1 MILNQVALK
10 RQSVVFVLLWL
21 IILAGLSSYFSLP
34 REAEPDITIP
44 YIFVNTTYEGVAPED
59 IEKLVTIPLER
70 KLKGLADVEELR
82 STSKDGESAI
92 AIKFLPSVVID
103 DALQKVRDKV
113 DQASGDLP
121 GDLEDDP
128 LVSEANFSDMPTMQ
142 IVLSGP
148 FSLKRLK
155 VFAED
160 LEDKLESVQGVL
172 DARLMG
178 GLEREIHVEFDLD
191 RIGAYN
197 VPFSALVNSV
207 QKGNVNMPGGSMNI
221 GDARYQVRVPEDFQ
235 TPSEINNIVA
245 FVRDGKPVYLRD
257 IAEIQDHYKDPVTRS
272 RMNGQNAVTL
282 QIIKRSGENI
292 IEVNKGVTVA
302 LEEAK
307 KFLPP
312 TLILDVVG
320 DRAEDVRMMVSDLEN
335 NILTGL
341 VLVLAVVFLFIGGRS
356 AFFVSIA
363 IPLSML
369 ITFVLLRL
377 LDITLNMVVLFS
389 LILALG
395 MLVDNG
401 IVIVEN
407 IYRHMQEGKSRFQ
420 AAMDGTNEVAWPVIT
435 STLTTVGAFF
445 PMIFWPGIMGEFMSY
460 LPRTVI
466 LALFGSLFVALVIN
480 PVFSSRFQ
488 TAAPAKFMDNGEE
501 KITGARR
508 IYLGML
514 NWSLDHRLII
524 LGISVVMFFASIFA
538 FGTYGKGVEFFPKAE
553 PKRANVNIKA
563 PVGTN
568 LDATDRFMRVIERV
582 GEEYKDVRFVIA
594 NTGSGSG
601 GTFGGGGTGT
611 HLGAVTL
618 DFKPIADREI
628 QSSDIIN
635 EVRDRLTAMITGA
648 EVRVEEEKG
657 GPPTGAPVNLEVY
670 GKDMRELGVIVD
682 NIRAVMRDIPGPVD
696 IKDDFVSGKPEIQ
709 IRVDKERAA
718 LLGLDTYTI
727 AYTIKAAI
735 NGVKVGVFREGKDEY
750 DILTKLPE
758 SERQSIKALRRITVS
773 GADGEPIP
781 LTSVASVKLASGLGA
796 INHKDQKRVV
806 TVSANV
812 EGRLAN
818 DVIREL
824 DVRLKEMSW
833 PRGYSYTFSGE
844 QEEQRKASEFLT
856 EAFVATIFLIFLVLV
871 AQFNSMATPFIILT
885 SVLLS
890 LIGVFGGLL
899 ICGMP
904 FGVVMT
910 GVGVISLAG
919 VVVNNA
925 IVLIDYFEQ
934 LRAKGMKT
942 REALVKAGL
951 TRFRPV
957 LLTAITTILGLL
969 PMAVGIS
976 FDFFTFSFIT
986 KSDSTEWWSPMAVAV
1001 IFGLFVATMLTLLVV
1016 PVLCSLKEGAK
1027 ARWEKLTNK
1036 KAQEQNDTE
1045 AVLKESIEESEKR
1058 KGADSAPGDAA

>member
-1 MILNQVALK
+1 MILNEVALK

-21 IILAGLSSYFSLP
+21 IILAGLSSYFALP

-44 YIFVNTTYEGVAPED
+44 YVFVNTAYEGVAPED

-82 STSKDGESAI
+82 STSLDGESSI
-92 AIKFLPSVVID
+92 AIKFLPSVIID

-113 DQASGDLP
+113 DQAKGDLP
-121 GDLEDDP
+121 SDLEDDP

-142 IVLSGP
+142 VVLSGP

-160 LEDKLESVQGVL
+160 LEDKLESVPGVL
-172 DARLMG
+172 DARLIG

-197 VPFSALVNSV
+197 VPFSALVDSV

-235 TPSEINNIVA
+235 SPSEINNIVA

-257 IAEIQDHYKDPVTRS
+257 IATIKDHYKDPVTRS

-292 IEVNKGVTVA
+292 IKVNKGVTVA

-307 KFLPP
+307 TFLPP
-312 TLILDVVG
+312 TLCLDVVG
-320 DRAEDVRMMVSDLEN
+320 DRADDVRSMVSDLEN

-341 VLVLAVVFLFIGGRS
+341 VLVLAIVFFFIGGCS

-369 ITFVLLRL
+369 ITFVLLRM

-407 IYRHMQEGKSRFQ
+407 IYRHMQEGKSRYK
-420 AAMDGTNEVAWPVIT
+420 AALDGTNEVAWPVIT

-480 PVFSSRFQ
+480 PVFSARFQ
-488 TAAPAKFMDNGEE
+488 TVSAPDFGEDGEE
-501 KITGARR
+501 RITGGRR
-508 IYLGML
+508 IYLKML
-514 NWSLDHRLII
+514 NWSLDHRFIVLA
-524 LGISVVMFFASIFA
+524 ISLVMFFASIFS
-538 FGTYGKGVEFFPKAE
+538 FGAYGKGVEFFPKTE
-553 PKRANVNIKA
+553 PARANVNIKA

-568 LDATDRFMRVIERV
+568 LDATDRFMRVVERV
-582 GEEYKDVRFVIA
+582 GAEYDDVRFVIA

-601 GTFGGGGTGT
+601 GAFGGGGTGT

-618 DFKPIADREI
+618 DFRPIAERSI
-628 QSSDIIN
+628 LSSDIIN
-635 EVRDRLTAMITGA
+635 KVRARLTSMITGA

-657 GPPTGAPVNLEVY
+657 GPPTGSAINLEVY
-670 GKDMRELGVIVD
+670 GKDMRELGVLVEK
-682 NIRAVMRDIPGPVD
+682 IRGIMRDIPGPVD
-696 IKDDFVSGKPEIQ
+696 VKDDFVSGKPEVQ

-718 LLGLDTYTI
+718 LLGLDTYKI

-773 GADGEPIP
+773 GSAGEPIP

-806 TVSANV
+806 TVAANV

-824 DVRLKEMSW
+824 NVRLKEMSW
-833 PRGYSYTFSGE
+833 PRGYSYTFTGE
-844 QEEQRKASEFLT
+844 QEEQRKAQEFLT

-934 LRAKGMKT
+934 LRVRGMNT

-969 PMAVGIS
+969 PMAVGVS
-976 FDFFTFSFIT
+976 FDFFTFTFIT

-1016 PVLCSLKEGAK
+1016 PVLCSLKDGAK
-1027 ARWEKLTNK
+1027 ARWGKLTNK
-1036 KAQEQNDTE
+1036 E
-1045 AVLKESIEESEKR
+1045 AHKQDDADEVLKESIEESEKR
-1058 KGADSAPGDAA
+1058 KGAVTAPGDAA

>member
-1 MILNQVALK
+1 MILNKVALK

-21 IILAGLSSYFSLP
+21 IILAGLSSYFALP

-59 IEKLVTIPLER
+59 MEKLITIPLER
-70 KLKGLADVEELR
+70 KLKGLSDVEEMK
-82 STSKDGESAI
+82 STSNDGSSAI
-92 AIKFLPSVVID
+92 AIKFLPSVDID

-113 DQASGDLP
+113 DQAKGDLP

-128 LVSEANFSDMPTMQ
+128 LVSEANFSDLPTMQ
-142 IVLSGP
+142 VVLSGD

-160 LEDKLESVQGVL
+160 LEDKLESVPGVL
-172 DARLMG
+172 DARLIG

-207 QKGNVNMPGGSMNI
+207 EKGNVNMPGGSMNI

-235 TPSEINNIVA
+235 SPSEINNIVA

-257 IAEIQDHYKDPVTRS
+257 IAAIRDHYKDPVTRS

-292 IEVNKGVTVA
+292 VEVNKGVTVA

-312 TLILDVVG
+312 TLKLDIVG

-341 VLVLAVVFLFIGGRS
+341 VLVLAVVFFFIGGRS

-369 ITFVLLRL
+369 ITFVLLRML
-377 LDITLNMVVLFS
+377 GITLNMVVLFS

-407 IYRHMQEGKSRFQ
+407 IYRHMQEGKGRFQ

-480 PVFSSRFQ
+480 PVFSARYQ
-488 TAAPAKFMDNGEE
+488 TAAPPKFADNGTE
-501 KITGARR
+501 KITGGRR

-514 NWSLDHRLII
+514 EWALDHRYVVLVV
-524 LGISVVMFFASIFA
+524 SVAMFFASIVA
-538 FGTYGKGVEFFPKAE
+538 FGMFGKGVEFFPSAE
-553 PKRANVNIKA
+553 PKRADVNIKA

-568 LDATDRFMRVIERV
+568 LDATDRFMRVVERV

-618 DFKPIADREI
+618 DFKPIAEREV
-628 QSSDIIN
+628 SSSSIIN
-635 EVRDRLTAMITGA
+635 EVRERLTAMITGA
-648 EVRVEEEKG
+648 EVRAEEEKG
-657 GPPTGAPVNLEVY
+657 GPPTGSPVNLEIY
-670 GKDMRELGVIVD
+670 GKDMRELGAIVEQVRT
-682 NIRAVMRDIPGPVD
+682 IMRDIPGPVD
-696 IKDDFVSGKPEIQ
+696 VKDDFVSGKPEVQ

-758 SERQSIKALRRITVS
+758 GERKSIKSLRRITVS
-773 GADGEPIP
+773 GADGEAIP

-806 TVSANV
+806 TVSSNV

-818 DVIREL
+818 DVIRDL
-824 DVRLKEMSW
+824 DIRLKQMSW
-833 PRGYSYTFSGE
+833 PRGYSYTFTGE
-844 QEEQRKASEFLT
+844 QEEQRKAQAFLT

-942 REALVKAGL
+942 REALIKAGL

-969 PMAVGIS
+969 PMAVGVS

-1016 PVLCSLKEGAK
+1016 PVLCSLKDGAK
-1027 ARWEKLTNK
+1027 ARWERMTK
-1036 KAQEQNDTE
+1036 KNVQDDVE
-1045 AVLKESIEESEKR
+1045 AVIQESITESEKR
-1058 KGADSAPGDAA
+1058 KGAEPVPGDAA